1 MQILPY
7 WVIGALVVIGLAVAI
22 VGGGAFWIA
31 AVIGVAI
38 ALAYAVVDR
47 RMKRR
52 QGRGERLSS
61 ELHPD
66 R

>member
-7 WVIGALVVIGLAVAI
+7 WVIGALVVIGLALGI
-22 VGGGAFWIA
+22 IGGGPFWIVA
-31 AVIGVAI
+31 AIGVAVGVG
-38 ALAYAVVDR
+38 YAVVDR

-52 QGRGERLSS
+52 QSYGERLSS

>member
-31 AVIGVAI
+31 AVIGVTI

-52 QGRGERLSS
+52 QGHGERLSS